1 MPRKTLPK
9 GRVFS
14 SQYRQIFEICLRH
27 PARRNAP
34 PPRRRRGDQNA
45 LFRTTE
51 PEHDDRAATV
61 YWDDNG
67 EFSTL
72 L

>member
-1 MPRKTLPK
+1 LP
-9 GRVFS
+9 
-14 SQYRQIFEICLRH
+14 
-27 PARRNAP
+27 P